1 MNAQIK
7 RIPTGIAGF
16 DKLIS
21 GGFPENFVV
30 LLAGT
35 PGTGK
40 SIFSLE
46 YLYNGAT
53 MFNEKGIYITLEQ
66 TAEDLKKQALQF
78 GWDFDALER
87 EGKVVV
93 KKIDALGVE
102 EIINYIE
109 KLVKESDAKRLVVD
123 SLSGMKAIISIHG
136 ELLSRIGGGSYSGGD
151 TPMRIVPDKD
161 SSRKIIWDVFK
172 KFKDMKCTILIP
184 AEAVFGTDSYSSDGI
199 SEFACDGIILLKKLS
214 MGREEVRTVS
224 VEKMRITRIDGG
236 THDLEFTEKGVVI
249 GE

>member
-1 MNAQIK
+1 MSAQIK
-7 RIPTGIAGF
+7 RVPTGIAGF

-46 YLYNGAT
+46 YLYNGASV
-53 MFNEKGIYITLEQ
+53 FNEKGVYITLEQ
-66 TAEDLKKQALQF
+66 PVEDLKKQALQF
-78 GWDFDALER
+78 GWDFDVLEQ
-87 EGKVVV
+87 EGKVIM
-93 KKIDALGVE
+93 KRIDALSVE
-102 EIINYIE
+102 ET
-109 KLVKESDAKRLVVD
+109 VKAVAKIVHEVNAKRLVVD
-123 SLSGMKAIISIHG
+123 SLSGMKALISIQS
-136 ELLSRIGGGSYSGGD
+136 ELLSQVSSGSYSGGD
-151 TPMRIVPDKD
+151 SAIRIVPDKD
-161 SSRKIIWDVFK
+161 SSRKVIWDVFR
-172 KFKDMKCTILIP
+172 KFKDMNCTIMIP
-184 AEAVFGTDSYSSDGI
+184 SEAVFGAESFSSDGI

-236 THDLEFTEKGVVI
+236 THDLEFTENGIVI

>member
-109 KLVKESDAKRLVVD
+109 
-123 SLSGMKAIISIHG
+123 II
-136 ELLSRIGGGSYSGGD
+136 Y
-151 TPMRIVPDKD
+151 
-161 SSRKIIWDVFK
+161 
-172 KFKDMKCTILIP
+172 KFI
-184 AEAVFGTDSYSSDGI
+184 
-199 SEFACDGIILLKKLS
+199 
-214 MGREEVRTVS
+214 
-224 VEKMRITRIDGG
+224 
-236 THDLEFTEKGVVI
+236 
-249 GE
+249 